1 MLLSELLKEIT
12 PEAVVSNY
20 AADLDVAGIAYDSRK
35 VEPGFLFVAIP
46 GSKVDGHN
54 YIAQAVERG
63 ASVIFCERPVEVAE
77 GIAVVRVPDCRLAL
91 AALAACF
98 YGHPDRKMRLI
109 GVTGTN
115 GKTTV
120 TNLIKWLLEAK
131 GYKIGLIGTICN
143 MAGDKKL
150 PADHTTPESL
160 ELFQLLKTMEE
171 EGCQYVAMEVS
182 SHALSQGR
190 VSACDYAAA
199 VFTNLTQDHLD
210 YHGSMGAYL
219 QSKIKLFRMLDP
231 AAGENRYGVVNI
243 NDKAGSAFSEHCK
256 APVITYGSDEDGITL
271 RLLYYTPSG
280 RGTKFALTYNGQLY
294 RAEMPLIGKFNVYNA
309 LSAMAVAIQE
319 GMTVEECIEALAKA
333 PQVSGRFEL
342 IDEGQNF
349 DVVVDYAHTPDG
361 LKNLLS
367 AARKLKP
374 RRLITVF
381 GCGGNRDKG
390 KRPIMGHIAGSFS
403 DVVII
408 TSDNPR
414 YEDPADIIGQIE
426 LGVLEVDNNYLVEA
440 NRERAIALAINMA
453 ESGDMVI
460 VAGKGHEDYQIIGNQ
475 TIHFDDREVARAEL
489 RKKLGK

>member
-1 MLLSELLKEIT
+1 MLLSELLKEIS
-12 PEAVVSNY
+12 PEAVVGEY
-20 AADLDVAGIAYDSRK
+20 DGGLDVRGIAYDSRK
-35 VEPGFLFVAIP
+35 VEPDFLFVAIP
-46 GSKVDGHN
+46 GSRVDGHN
-54 YIAQAVERG
+54 YIAQAVELG
-63 ASVIFCERPVEVAE
+63 AKVIFCEREVEVAE
-77 GIAVVRVPDCRLAL
+77 GIVVVRVPDCRLAL
-91 AALAACF
+91 AALSAAF

-120 TNLIKWLLEAK
+120 TNLIKWLLDSK
-131 GYKIGLIGTICN
+131 GYKTGLIGTICN
-143 MAGDKKL
+143 MAGVKKL

-160 ELFQLLKTMEE
+160 ELFRLLKDMED

-210 YHGSMGAYL
+210 FHGSMAAYL
-219 QSKIKLFRMLDP
+219 QSKLKLFRMLDP
-231 AAGENRYGVVNI
+231 APGEKRYGVVNI
-243 NDKAGSAFSEHCK
+243 NDKSGSSFSEHCK

-280 RGTKFALTYNGQLY
+280 RGTKFALTYDGQLY

-309 LSAMAVAIQE
+309 LAAMAVALQE
-319 GMTVEECIEALAKA
+319 GMSMEECIEALAKA
-333 PQVSGRFEL
+333 PQVPGRFEL
-342 IDEGQNF
+342 VDEGQNF
-349 DVVVDYAHTPDG
+349 DVIVDYAHTPDG

-390 KRPIMGHIAGSFS
+390 KRSIMGHIAGSFS
-403 DVVII
+403 DVVIL
-408 TSDNPR
+408 TNDNPR
-414 YEDPADIIGQIE
+414 YEKPEDIVAQIE
-426 LGVLEVDNNYLVEA
+426 LGLMEVDNNYLVELD
-440 NRERAIALAINMA
+440 RDRAIALAINMA
-453 ESGDMVI
+453 ESGDMVVI
-460 VAGKGHEDYQIIGNQ
+460 AGKGHENEQIIGNCIIQ
-475 TIHFDDREVARAEL
+475 MDDREFARESL
-489 RKKLGK
+489 RKKLQK